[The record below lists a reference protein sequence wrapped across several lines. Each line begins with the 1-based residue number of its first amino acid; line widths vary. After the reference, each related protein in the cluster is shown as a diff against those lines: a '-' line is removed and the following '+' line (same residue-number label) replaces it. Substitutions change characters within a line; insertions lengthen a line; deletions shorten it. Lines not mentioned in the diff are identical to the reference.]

1 MQATTT
7 TSKLIAAALATMM
20 TSVTV
25 LGFAQNSSA
34 PSPELRAQHMAQR
47 ADRLTT
53 SPAEQQAEHQQRHA
67 ERQATLKATLGI
79 TAEQEPAWN
88 AFVART
94 APQARMERRADR
106 EDWAKLTT
114 PERLDKMQARQ
125 NERAASMIHRI
136 DATRSFYSA
145 LTPEQQQQFDTH
157 AQTHFQ
163 RAGMQGKHRH
173 GGHDP
178 MAPRS

>member
-1 MQATTT
+1 MQTTT
-7 TSKLIAAALATMM
+7 TRKLIAAALAT
-20 TSVTV
+20 TLASFAAI
-25 LGFAQNSSA
+25 GFAQDSSA

-47 ADRLTT
+47 ADRLATP
-53 SPAEQQAEHQQRHA
+53 PAEQQAKHQQRHA
-67 ERQATLKATLGI
+67 ERQAALKATLGI

-94 APQARMERRADR
+94 APKARMERRGDR

-114 PERLDKMQARQ
+114 PERLDRMQAHQ
-125 NERAASMIHRI
+125 AERAASMTARI

-145 LTPEQQQQFDTH
+145 LTPEQQQRFDTQ
-157 AQTHFQ
+157 AQTHLQ

-173 GGHDP
+173 GGHGP
-178 MAPRS
+178 KAPRS

>member
-1 MQATTT
+1 MPSTTT
-7 TSKLIAAALATMM
+7 RQLIAAALATTL
-20 TSVTV
+20 TSFAAI
-25 LGFAQNSSA
+25 GFAQNSGA

-47 ADRLTT
+47 ADRLATP
-53 SPAEQQAEHQQRHA
+53 PAEQQARHQQRHA
-67 ERQATLKATLGI
+67 ERQAALKATLGL

-94 APQARMERRADR
+94 APEARMERRANR

-125 NERAASMIHRI
+125 AERTARMNSRI
-136 DATRSFYSA
+136 EATRSFYNA
-145 LTPEQQQQFDTH
+145 LTPEQQQRFDTQ

-173 GGHDP
+173 GGHGHW
-178 MAPRS
+178 APRS